1 LIFCQNKEK
10 KKHKIVLGLMFHF
23 FLSCRGRMIVNNE
36 LERWEGWGCI
46 AELEKLHTT
55 KERKKERKKAKPH
68 DSHPLG

>member
-1 LIFCQNKEK
+1 
-10 KKHKIVLGLMFHF
+10 
-23 FLSCRGRMIVNNE
+23 MIVNNE